1 MGSAWEFFL
10 VLVVFFA
17 FLGVSMVVAR
27 LGALALDKLERD
39 VMRDRLPDTRPQ
51 MTAHHLPSKRGDRG

>member
-1 MGSAWEFFL
+1 MGSVWEFWAL
-10 VLVVFFA
+10 VAALFA
-17 FLGVSMVVAR
+17 FFGVAVVVAR

-51 MTAHHLPSKRGDRG
+51 MTAHHLPSKRGSR